1 MKFQIPFIVYCGL
14 LALNGCVYTNY
25 TQFRENDKAQTP
37 IARVVEFETTEGFF
51 QKPPNCITVLP
62 IKGTGD
68 HIFKETVGATVAR
81 HLYQK
86 VNRIIGPSERMT
98 LEKKLA
104 YDLTETNDRKRFSSH
119 VKCQY
124 FAQVTVHEAS
134 KTYAIVWAQQS
145 VQLNIKVHGFDQKDL
160 IWRASHRVSRGDG
173 GLPLSPFSLGSAII
187 TAGKA
192 NNEPETFP
200 SMLDDGVRRMLVKFP
215 DTRIY

>member
-1 MKFQIPFIVYCGL
+1 MRFKVPSIVYCGL
-14 LALNGCVYTNY
+14 LALNGCMYTNY
-25 TQFRENDKAQTP
+25 TQFRGDDQSQSP
-37 IARVVEFETTEGFF
+37 VARVVKFETTEGFF
-51 QKPPNCITVLP
+51 QQPPNCITVLP
-62 IKGTGD
+62 VKGLGD
-68 HIFKETVGATVAR
+68 HIFRETVGATVAR

-86 VNRIIGPSERMT
+86 VKRIIGPYERSA

-104 YDLTETNDRKRFSSH
+104 FDLTTISDRKRFSSY

-145 VQLNIKVHGFDQKDL
+145 VQLNIKVHGFDQKKL
-160 IWRASHRVSRGDG
+160 IWRASHKVSRGDG

-187 TAGKA
+187 TAGRA